1 MVPNGQ
7 TLEPILVG
15 RNNLS
20 KGIPFSDTELSLPL
34 FVILLSFP
42 RLFLE
47 GTGIILFIIFSPIL
61 TASSTVVCDA
71 FTAVEMLVLILFP
84 IS

>member
-1 MVPNGQ
+1 MFHG
-7 TLEPILVG
+7 
-15 RNNLS
+15 NLNIS
-20 KGIPFSDTELSLPL
+20 VENTSGIPFSDTELSLPL

-61 TASSTVVCDA
+61 TASSTDVCDA
-71 FTAVEMLVLILFP
+71 FTAVEMLGFNNINPILLGT
-84 IS
+84 